1 MATDLYKEVIFVP
14 FMARFMV
21 FAKRI
26 EPLVAKLR
34 VFCMTDDSEEK
45 TLENQESFV
54 EIAKSRNVEVFEN
67 KPLYVEFSGNLVPIT
82 KSGDQLKIVFRAF
95 RENRLPFTVR
105 VKDQHTDLIGRCM
118 FMREPKMMKGDPP
131 QQPLCSLNVLLPDNI
146 ATETCVDTIRS
157 YRSIWDSYASGD
169 FQILEIANLLGV
181 EWPKLAYEL
190 GISRSDIENIKNQYP
205 NSSSTQVQVMIKQWM
220 NQTENKYQGIY
231 TVTRDLQRVKL
242 STRTRPEKNVY
253 NPKPD
258 PNPKKIFFKP
268 KPDPNPKKNFFQS
281 KTRPEPE
288 KNLSHN
294 LSASNFTFPTVIH
307 NRGKVLELA
316 QKISKISRCFVLW
329 EP

>member
-205 NSSSTQVQVMIKQWM
+205 NSSSTQVQVMVKQWM
-220 NQTENKYQGIY
+220 NQTENKYQG
-231 TVTRDLQRVKL
+231 TR
-242 STRTRPEKNVY
+242 
-253 NPKPD
+253 
-258 PNPKKIFFKP
+258 
-268 KPDPNPKKNFFQS
+268 
-281 KTRPEPE
+281 
-288 KNLSHN
+288 
-294 LSASNFTFPTVIH
+294 
-307 NRGKVLELA
+307 
-316 QKISKISRCFVLW
+316 
-329 EP
+329 